1 MKADKFQV
9 ESFTKDEKDLAAR
22 KAELKDINDDYCA
35 IIKVRTNVDG
45 ILFKTYPDI
54 TKIEYKSNPKEIWL
68 YVSPG
73 IKLITM
79 SGTGFITQEY
89 VIPNSIKVESLSV
102 YVMVVNGVYDFTGV
116 NTNDLGYFKVIS
128 NPPGAQISMEGNPA
142 FKEYT
147 PYDGLAKKQQW
158 PIGKKRIFVE
168 LKDYNQKDTVFL
180 IEKDK
185 VNEININLVPA
196 YSYVDFKIT
205 PKNANSNKDTWAPD
219 SLSYFILSMNEVRLS
234 WVQSENRIDG
244 YVIDKY
250 SHNQWINNFAFV
262 QKNENYWIDT
272 NYFYEPQSIIK
283 YRVSTIAGNN
293 KSQTRELEILPSL
306 PEIAIKE
313 IIKENNTLIIG
324 VDIVKQDPNSEL
336 LGYGICYSNHP
347 NPIFG
352 DCNLSEKVNDSVFRL
367 NLITANTG
375 DVYIRAYA
383 HSVFGIA
390 YSEDTLVN
398 IVYDARDGNAYK
410 TVKIGNQIWLAEN
423 LKYLPSVV
431 GPGTE
436 SESTP
441 YYYVYGYNGTN
452 VTDAK
457 ATSNYAT
464 YGVLYNWTAAM
475 DACPDGW
482 HLRL

>member
-1 MKADKFQV
+1 MMKKV
-9 ESFTKDEKDLAAR
+9 L
-22 KAELKDINDDYCA
+22 LV
-35 IIKVRTNVDG
+35 IITIVAL
-45 ILFKTYPDI
+45 LF
-54 TKIEYKSNPKEIWL
+54 
-68 YVSPG
+68 
-73 IKLITM
+73 
-79 SGTGFITQEY
+79 
-89 VIPNSIKVESLSV
+89 
-102 YVMVVNGVYDFTGV
+102 
-116 NTNDLGYFKVIS
+116 
-128 NPPGAQISMEGNPA
+128 A
-142 FKEYT
+142 FFSCERMFDN
-147 PYDGLAKKQQW
+147 PYD
-158 PIGKKRIFVE
+158 
-168 LKDYNQKDTVFL
+168 
-180 IEKDK
+180 
-185 VNEININLVPA
+185 
-196 YSYVDFKIT
+196 
-205 PKNANSNKDTWAPD
+205 ANSNKDTWAPD

-324 VDIVKQDPNSEL
+324 VDIVKQDSNSEL

-398 IVYDARDGNAYK
+398 IFYDARDGNAYK

-441 YYYVYGYNGTN
+441 YYYVYGYDGTN

-457 ATSNYAT
+457 SAPNYTT
-464 YGVLYNWTAAM
+464 YGVLYNWPAAM
-475 DACPDGW
+475 AGSASSNANPSGVQGVCPAGW
-482 HLRL
+482 HLPSNAEWTELTDYLGGISVAGGKLKETGTTHWASPNTGATNETGFTALPGGYRDYYGYFSSIGHHGYWWSATEDGTYYAWGRYLYYSYSYVYRSNYGKGVGFSVRCVRD

>member
-1 MKADKFQV
+1 MMKKV
-9 ESFTKDEKDLAAR
+9 L
-22 KAELKDINDDYCA
+22 LV
-35 IIKVRTNVDG
+35 IITIVAL
-45 ILFKTYPDI
+45 LFALFSCERMFD
-54 TKIEYKSNPKEIWL
+54 N
-68 YVSPG
+68 
-73 IKLITM
+73 
-79 SGTGFITQEY
+79 
-89 VIPNSIKVESLSV
+89 
-102 YVMVVNGVYDFTGV
+102 
-116 NTNDLGYFKVIS
+116 
-128 NPPGAQISMEGNPA
+128 
-142 FKEYT
+142 
-147 PYDGLAKKQQW
+147 PYD
-158 PIGKKRIFVE
+158 
-168 LKDYNQKDTVFL
+168 
-180 IEKDK
+180 
-185 VNEININLVPA
+185 
-196 YSYVDFKIT
+196 
-205 PKNANSNKDTWAPD
+205 ANSNKDAWAPD

-336 LGYGICYSNHP
+336 LGYGICYSNHS

-352 DCNLSEKVNDSVFRL
+352 DCNLSEKVNDSVFRI
-367 NLITANTG
+367 NLTTANTG

-398 IVYDARDGNAYK
+398 IFYDARDGNAYK

-441 YYYVYGYNGTN
+441 YYYVYGYDGTN

-457 ATSNYAT
+457 ATSNYTT
-464 YGVLYNWTAAM
+464 YGVLYNWPAAM
-475 DACPDGW
+475 TGSANPSGVQGVCPAGW
-482 HLRL
+482 HLPSDAEWTELTDYLGGISVAGGKLKETGTTHWASPNTGATNETGFTALPGGLRGINGSFNLIGYYGYWWSTDDGSTNYAWYPYMFCSSSDVDWGRYSKRVGFSVRCVRD

>member
-1 MKADKFQV
+1 MMKKV
-9 ESFTKDEKDLAAR
+9 L
-22 KAELKDINDDYCA
+22 LV
-35 IIKVRTNVDG
+35 IITIVAL
-45 ILFKTYPDI
+45 LF
-54 TKIEYKSNPKEIWL
+54 
-68 YVSPG
+68 
-73 IKLITM
+73 
-79 SGTGFITQEY
+79 
-89 VIPNSIKVESLSV
+89 
-102 YVMVVNGVYDFTGV
+102 
-116 NTNDLGYFKVIS
+116 
-128 NPPGAQISMEGNPA
+128 A
-142 FKEYT
+142 FFSCERMFDN
-147 PYDGLAKKQQW
+147 PYD
-158 PIGKKRIFVE
+158 
-168 LKDYNQKDTVFL
+168 
-180 IEKDK
+180 
-185 VNEININLVPA
+185 
-196 YSYVDFKIT
+196 
-205 PKNANSNKDTWAPD
+205 ANSNKDTWAPD

-283 YRVSTIAGNN
+283 YRVYTIAGNN

-324 VDIVKQDPNSEL
+324 VDIVKQDSNSEL
-336 LGYGICYSNHP
+336 LGYGICYSNHS

-352 DCNLSEKVNDSVFRL
+352 DCNLSEKVNDSVFRI
-367 NLITANTG
+367 NLTTANTG

-423 LKYLPSVV
+423 MRYLPNV
-431 GPGTE
+431 
-436 SESTP
+436 TP
-441 YYYVYGYNGTN
+441 TSYSSFDENCYYVANYYG
-452 VTDAK
+452 TDLTEAITTDEYK
-457 ATSNYAT
+457 KT
-464 YGVLYNWTAAM
+464 GVLYNWQAAM
-475 DACPDGW
+475 NGEPSSTSSPSGITGICPAGW
-482 HLRL
+482 HLPSYDEWMQLITYLGGMTEAGGKLKEVGTAHWNSPNEGANNETGFNALPGGQYYSYDGSFVGYGTFTGWWTSNTAINSNPFHAIYISINSSNTIVNTNESLKEDGFNVRCVKD

>member
-1 MKADKFQV
+1 MMKKV
-9 ESFTKDEKDLAAR
+9 L
-22 KAELKDINDDYCA
+22 LV
-35 IIKVRTNVDG
+35 IITIVAL
-45 ILFKTYPDI
+45 LF
-54 TKIEYKSNPKEIWL
+54 
-68 YVSPG
+68 
-73 IKLITM
+73 
-79 SGTGFITQEY
+79 
-89 VIPNSIKVESLSV
+89 
-102 YVMVVNGVYDFTGV
+102 
-116 NTNDLGYFKVIS
+116 
-128 NPPGAQISMEGNPA
+128 A
-142 FKEYT
+142 FFSCERMFDN
-147 PYDGLAKKQQW
+147 PYD
-158 PIGKKRIFVE
+158 
-168 LKDYNQKDTVFL
+168 
-180 IEKDK
+180 
-185 VNEININLVPA
+185 
-196 YSYVDFKIT
+196 
-205 PKNANSNKDTWAPD
+205 ANSNKDAWAPD

-283 YRVSTIAGNN
+283 YRVYTIAGNN

-482 HLRL
+482 HLPSDAEWTELTDYLGGTSVAGGKLKETGTTHWNSPNTGATNETGFTALPGGDRGIGGYFSGVGDDGYWWSATEGYINYSAWYRSMYYDLSRVSRFGRNKEVGFSVRCVRD

>member
-1 MKADKFQV
+1 
-9 ESFTKDEKDLAAR
+9 
-22 KAELKDINDDYCA
+22 
-35 IIKVRTNVDG
+35 
-45 ILFKTYPDI
+45 
-54 TKIEYKSNPKEIWL
+54 
-68 YVSPG
+68 
-73 IKLITM
+73 
-79 SGTGFITQEY
+79 
-89 VIPNSIKVESLSV
+89 
-102 YVMVVNGVYDFTGV
+102 
-116 NTNDLGYFKVIS
+116 
-128 NPPGAQISMEGNPA
+128 
-142 FKEYT
+142 
-147 PYDGLAKKQQW
+147 
-158 PIGKKRIFVE
+158 
-168 LKDYNQKDTVFL
+168 
-180 IEKDK
+180 
-185 VNEININLVPA
+185 
-196 YSYVDFKIT
+196 
-205 PKNANSNKDTWAPD
+205 
-219 SLSYFILSMNEVRLS
+219 MNEVRLS

-431 GPGTE
+431 GPSTG
-436 SESTP
+436 SQSTP
-441 YYYVYGYNGTN
+441 YYYVYGYDGTN

-457 ATSNYAT
+457 ATSNYTT
-464 YGVLYNWTAAM
+464 YGVLYNWPAAM
-475 DACPDGW
+475 AGSASSNANPSGVQGVCPAGW
-482 HLRL
+482 HLPSDAEWTELTDYLGGKSVAGGKLKETGTTHWASQNTGATNETGFTALPGGGRYGNDDYFYSIGSFGDWWSASESYPGNAWYRYM

>member
-1 MKADKFQV
+1 MMKKV
-9 ESFTKDEKDLAAR
+9 L
-22 KAELKDINDDYCA
+22 LV
-35 IIKVRTNVDG
+35 IITIVAL
-45 ILFKTYPDI
+45 LF
-54 TKIEYKSNPKEIWL
+54 
-68 YVSPG
+68 
-73 IKLITM
+73 
-79 SGTGFITQEY
+79 
-89 VIPNSIKVESLSV
+89 
-102 YVMVVNGVYDFTGV
+102 
-116 NTNDLGYFKVIS
+116 
-128 NPPGAQISMEGNPA
+128 A
-142 FKEYT
+142 FFSCERMFDN
-147 PYDGLAKKQQW
+147 PYD
-158 PIGKKRIFVE
+158 
-168 LKDYNQKDTVFL
+168 
-180 IEKDK
+180 
-185 VNEININLVPA
+185 
-196 YSYVDFKIT
+196 
-205 PKNANSNKDTWAPD
+205 ANSNKDTWAPD

-336 LGYGICYSNHP
+336 LGYGICYSNHS

-431 GPGTE
+431 GPSTG
-436 SESTP
+436 SETTP
-441 YYYVYGYNGTN
+441 YYYVYGYDGTN

-457 ATSNYAT
+457 ATSNYTT
-464 YGVLYNWTAAM
+464 YGVLYNCTAAM

-482 HLRL
+482 HLPSAAEWGQLTYYLGGEDVAGGKLKETGTTHWASPNRGATNETGFTALPGGYRGHEGYFFNIGLEGGWWSATEGSTYYAWNRNVYYYGSSGYRGYDSKEVGFSVRCVRD